1 MDSRVASAALPVKT
15 IIKGNNKYMVEKVLG
30 AGGFGITYRVVTYH
44 GNIAVRFAVKEYFP
58 SNMCERVDGRLSYS
72 GPVKNDVENG
82 LASFI
87 AEAERLKSQNIHH
100 PNIVGINE
108 VIRTNNTAYYVME
121 YITGRNVRDYLMQE
135 RNRQPL
141 PEDEAL
147 ELIRPVLSAIS
158 LLHAHKITHL
168 DIKPDNIVLSPVEDS
183 EGLRPVVIDFG
194 LSKHYDEKGNATS
207 KVKFIACSPG
217 YAPNEQYQDGG
228 ISTFTPQADVY
239 ALGATLFFMLTGKDP
254 AVAANISRDK
264 VLAALPTT
272 ISEKTRKAIADAMR
286 PDKTE
291 RTQSVAQLADNLG
304 IKLNTSSESNLT
316 VPISLGGSSSPL
328 GKITDNIGKIGKITG
343 ILAAVAVVIALLVA
357 LFSGSDKADSQAVV
371 PTDSTAVQQQP
382 VDSAAIQQQPVQ
394 QQPQQPQQQPVQQQQ
409 QPAQQQ
415 QPIQQQQQQ
424 QPQQQQQQSVQQ
436 QPTHQQ
442 APTAQPTVT
451 NGRLSLGYG
460 TYSGQIRSGKPHGE
474 GTITF
479 SSSRDYYGVQ
489 VEPGYTIRGT
499 FSNGQLEAGNVYD
512 NNGTKIQ
519 YLVP

>member
-1 MDSRVASAALPVKT
+1 MNQRVASSALPVKT

-82 LASFI
+82 LESFI
-87 AEAERLKSQNIHH
+87 AEAERLKAQNIHH

-121 YITGRNVRDYLMQE
+121 YITGRNVRDYLMKE
-135 RNRQPL
+135 RDGKPL

-147 ELIRPVLSAIS
+147 ELIGPVLSAIAM
-158 LLHAHKITHL
+158 LHNHKITHL

-183 EGLRPVVIDFG
+183 DGLRPVVIDFG

-228 ISTFTPQADVY
+228 IATFTPQADIY

-264 VLAALPTT
+264 VLAALPSTV
-272 ISEKTRKAIADAMR
+272 SEKTRNAIANAMR
-286 PDKTE
+286 PDKSE
-291 RTQSVAQLADNLG
+291 RTQSVSKLANDLG
-304 IKLNTSSESNLT
+304 IKLDTKSESNLT
-316 VPISLGGSSSPL
+316 VPISLGNSSSPL
-328 GKITDNIGKIGKITG
+328 SKITDNIGKIGKITG
-343 ILAAVAVVIALLVA
+343 IVAAVAVVIALLA
-357 LFSGSDKADSQAVV
+357 SLFGGSDSDKEALPVVSDSTATVIEQPVQTDTVV
-371 PTDSTAVQQQP
+371 PTQQPEPAQQPAQQQP
-382 VDSAAIQQQPVQ
+382 APQQQQPVQ
-394 QQPQQPQQQPVQQQQ
+394 QPVQQQTVQQTVQQTPVQQAPQ
-409 QPAQQQ
+409 QPA
-415 QPIQQQQQQ
+415 
-424 QPQQQQQQSVQQ
+424 
-436 QPTHQQ
+436 
-442 APTAQPTVT
+442 VT
-451 NGRLSLGYG
+451 NGTLNLGYG
-460 TYSGQIRSGKPHGE
+460 TYRGEIFKGKPHNN

-479 SSSRDYYGVQ
+479 TSSQSYRDVP
-489 VEPGYTIRGT
+489 VEAGYRLEGT
-499 FSNGQLEAGNVYD
+499 FDNGELIIGKLFD
-512 NNGTKIQ
+512 NNGTLIQKIM
-519 YLVP
+519 

>member
-1 MDSRVASAALPVKT
+1 MDPRVASAALPVKT

-30 AGGFGITYRVVTYH
+30 AGGFGITYRVVTYQ
-44 GNIAVRFAVKEYFP
+44 GNIALRFAVKEYFP

-72 GPVKNDVENG
+72 GPVKTDVENG

-147 ELIRPVLSAIS
+147 ELISPVLSAIA
-158 LLHAHKITHL
+158 LLHSHKITHL
-168 DIKPDNIVLSPVEDS
+168 DIKPDNIVLAPVEDS
-183 EGLRPVVIDFG
+183 DGLRPVVIDFG

-291 RTQSVAQLADNLG
+291 RTQSVTKLADDLG
-304 IKLNTSSESNLT
+304 ITLNSSSESNLT
-316 VPISLGGSSSPL
+316 VPISLGSSDSPL
-328 GKITDNIGKIGKITG
+328 GKITNNIGKIGKITG

-357 LFSGSDKADSQAVV
+357 LFSGSDKAETDQPVV
-371 PTDSTAVQQQP
+371 ATDSTAVQQQP
-382 VDSAAIQQQPVQ
+382 VDSTATQQIPELPAQQPVQ
-394 QQPQQPQQQPVQQQQ
+394 QQSAQQPAQQPVQQQAA
-409 QPAQQQ
+409 PAQ
-415 QPIQQQQQQ
+415 
-424 QPQQQQQQSVQQ
+424 
-436 QPTHQQ
+436 PTQQQ
-442 APTAQPTVT
+442 APAQPAVT
-451 NGRLSLGYG
+451 NGRLSLPYG
-460 TYSGQIRSGKPHGE
+460 TYNGQIRNGKPHGE

-479 SSSRDYYGVQ
+479 TSSRDYYGCQ
-489 VEPGYTIRGT
+489 VEPGYTISGT
-499 FSNGQLEAGNVYD
+499 FSNGQLEGGNVYD